1 MQKLGLKQYET
12 YVEERLENQPV
23 PITQVNER
31 VIDVIP
37 EECFSSG
44 GTENAGL
51 ENAGP

>member
-37 EECFSSG
+37 EECSFFWG
-44 GTENAGL
+44 D
-51 ENAGP
+51 